1 MALKDPTL
9 LFARDPETDPE
20 QQSAN
25 PDMGGVASYPGFKE
39 PGAPLPAAPKGTG
52 AGGDDDEDKP
62 SKPAPNPLLVTKDEL
77 QQAADQKRKLSLMG
91 AMGDTL
97 SNSQS
102 FGNFFL
108 GRMNQKQNG
117 ASQLAGQL
125 SQQADQPVAQ
135 KLALQKQAEQAPQLQ
150 FSQDIMDPNSTPS
163 KLTKSVALGAIS
175 SLPNSSKYAALTDMI
190 KDPNTTG
197 SDVHN
202 AIDKDPILKEAFSSS
217 IAGQKLATTIGMFQG
232 RMQNQNAIKAQQT
245 ANGDPVLK
253 TYVQRADGAQKI
265 LNLMDAAEKGDV
277 KSNQALLGQLNAEIS
292 RLETGSQSPGLGAA
306 EKTEMN
312 DAAAKYHDLLD
323 TISGNVTGVDLSKK
337 FAQARAM
344 VKDLGGS
351 YMNQIDNRM
360 GYLKAGAQ
368 DDQLPIFDA
377 KHKQIQY
384 AYKGLIPQSKP
395 QGSQSAQSDSGQS
408 GDKGYSVI
416 PEANAGAEGP
426 HGATV
431 YQNGHTYMWNPA
443 SKRYE

>member
-1 MALKDPTL
+1 MALNDPTL

-20 QQSAN
+20 QQAAN

-39 PGAPLPAAPKGTG
+39 PGAPLPAAPPPGS
-52 AGGDDDEDKP
+52 GDPGQDKA
-62 SKPAPNPLLVTKDEL
+62 APNPLLVTKDDL
-77 QQAADQKRKLSLMG
+77 QQAADQKRKLALMG
-91 AMGDTL
+91 AVGDTL

-108 GRMNQKQNG
+108 GKMNQKMNG
-117 ASQLAGQL
+117 ASKLAGQME
-125 SQQADQPVAQ
+125 QQADQPVSQ
-135 KLALQKQAEQAPQLQ
+135 KLALQKQTEQAPQLQ

-175 SLPNSSKYAALTDMI
+175 SLPNSSKYASLTDMI
-190 KDPNTTG
+190 KDPKTTG
-197 SDVHN
+197 ADVHN
-202 AIDKDPILKEAFSSS
+202 AIDSDPVLKEAFSSS
-217 IAGQKLATTIGMFQG
+217 IAGQKLAATLGMFQG
-232 RMQNQNAIKAQQT
+232 RMNNQNAIKAQQT
-245 ANGDPVLK
+245 ANSDPVLK

-292 RLETGSQSPGLGAA
+292 RLETGSQSPGLGSA

-323 TISGNVTGVDLSKK
+323 TLSGNVTGVDLSKK

-416 PEANAGAEGP
+416 PEANAGAAGP